1 MQTPDE
7 KKQMFHDMQ
16 EHPEKYSEE
25 QIEVMMDELDRLPD
39 VDAAWQKFQRTE
51 QREPA
56 SLLEWPS
63 RDGRRR
69 SQRTE
74 QSSSRGSWF
83 KAAASIIGIL
93 MLSGIAYAAVHII
106 SHNAGVDEKAGQ
118 SWGQAPVAEP
128 SEPVPVTALT
138 TDSIPQTHIFENT
151 PLDEMVS
158 EIAHYYNKVADIQS
172 DEAHELRLY
181 YKWEP
186 KEALESV
193 VDDLN
198 HFDRVSLA
206 IEDDKL
212 IVKP

>member
-1 MQTPDE
+1 MQTPDK
-7 KKQMFHDMQ
+7 KKQMFLDMQ

-25 QIEVMMDELDRLPD
+25 QIETMMDDLDRLPD
-39 VDAAWQKFQRTE
+39 VDVAWQEFQQT
-51 QREPA
+51 
-56 SLLEWPS
+56 
-63 RDGRRR
+63 G
-69 SQRTE
+69 
-74 QSSSRGSWF
+74 QSSPRRWL
-83 KAAASIIGIL
+83 KAAASIIGVL

-106 SHNAGVDEKAGQ
+106 SRNAGVDEETPTHEVQNINSPLNDDAI
-118 SWGQAPVAEP
+118 VE
-128 SEPVPVTALT
+128 TFT
-138 TDSIPQTHIFENT
+138 TDSIPQTRIFENT

-172 DEAHELRLY
+172 KEAHELRLY

-186 KEALESV
+186 KDSLESV

>member
-1 MQTPDE
+1 MQTPDK
-7 KKQMFHDMQ
+7 KKQMFLDMQ

-25 QIEVMMDELDRLPD
+25 QIETMMDDLDRLPD
-39 VDAAWQKFQRTE
+39 VDVAWQEFQQT
-51 QREPA
+51 
-56 SLLEWPS
+56 
-63 RDGRRR
+63 G
-69 SQRTE
+69 
-74 QSSSRGSWF
+74 QSSPRRWL
-83 KAAASIIGIL
+83 KAAASIIGVL

-106 SHNAGVDEKAGQ
+106 SRNAGVDEETPTHEVQNINSPLNDDAI
-118 SWGQAPVAEP
+118 VE
-128 SEPVPVTALT
+128 TFT
-138 TDSIPQTHIFENT
+138 TDSIPQTRIFENT

-172 DEAHELRLY
+172 KEAHELRLY

-186 KEALESV
+186 KDALESV

>member
-1 MQTPDE
+1 MQTPDK

-25 QIEVMMDELDRLPD
+25 QIEAMMDDLDRLSD
-39 VDAAWQKFQRTE
+39 VDAAWQKFQQAE
-51 QREPA
+51 Q
-56 SLLEWPS
+56 
-63 RDGRRR
+63 
-69 SQRTE
+69 T
-74 QSSSRGSWF
+74 SSRSSWF

-106 SHNAGVDEKAGQ
+106 SHSAGVDDKATTQEIQHLNSPQNDAAG
-118 SWGQAPVAEP
+118 ETL
-128 SEPVPVTALT
+128 TA
-138 TDSIPQTHIFENT
+138 DSIPQTRIFENI
-151 PLDEMVS
+151 PLDEMVN

-172 DEAHELRLY
+172 EEAHELRLY
-181 YKWEP
+181 YKWER
-186 KEALESV
+186 KDALESV

>member
-16 EHPEKYSEE
+16 EHPEEYSEE
-25 QIEVMMDELDRLPD
+25 QIEAMMDDLDRLPD
-39 VDAAWQKFQRTE
+39 VDTAWQKFR
-51 QREPA
+51 
-56 SLLEWPS
+56 
-63 RDGRRR
+63 
-69 SQRTE
+69 RTE
-74 QSSSRGSWF
+74 QSFSRRWL

-106 SHNAGVDEKAGQ
+106 SHSTGVDEKATTQ
-118 SWGQAPVAEP
+118 EVQNLNSPKNDSAA
-128 SEPVPVTALT
+128 VTLT
-138 TDSIPQTHIFENT
+138 VDSIPQTHIFENT
-151 PLDEMVS
+151 PLDELVN

-172 DEAHELRLY
+172 EEAHELRLY
-181 YKWEP
+181 YKWER
-186 KEALESV
+186 KDALESV

>member
-1 MQTPDE
+1 MQTPD
-7 KKQMFHDMQ
+7 KKRQMFHDMQ

-25 QIEVMMDELDRLPD
+25 QIETMMDDLDRLPD

-51 QREPA
+51 Q
-56 SLLEWPS
+56 
-63 RDGRRR
+63 
-69 SQRTE
+69 
-74 QSSSRGSWF
+74 SSSHRWL
-83 KAAASIIGIL
+83 KAAASIIGVL

-106 SHNAGVDEKAGQ
+106 SHSAGVDDKATTQEVQNLNSPQNDAAG
-118 SWGQAPVAEP
+118 ETL
-128 SEPVPVTALT
+128 TA
-138 TDSIPQTHIFENT
+138 DSIPQTRIFENI

-172 DEAHELRLY
+172 EEAHELRLY
-181 YKWEP
+181 YKWER
-186 KEALESV
+186 KDALESV

>member
-1 MQTPDE
+1 MQTPDK
-7 KKQMFHDMQ
+7 KKQMFLDMQ

-25 QIEVMMDELDRLPD
+25 QIEAMMDDIDRLPD
-39 VDAAWQKFQRTE
+39 VDAAWQEFQL
-51 QREPA
+51 A
-56 SLLEWPS
+56 
-63 RDGRRR
+63 G
-69 SQRTE
+69 
-74 QSSSRGSWF
+74 QSSSRRWL

-106 SHNAGVDEKAGQ
+106 NRSAEVDEKAQ
-118 SWGQAPVAEP
+118 TQEVQNINSSNNDAIAE
-128 SEPVPVTALT
+128 TFT
-138 TDSIPQTHIFENT
+138 TDSIPQTRIFENT

-172 DEAHELRLY
+172 EEAHELRLY

-186 KEALESV
+186 KDSLESV

>member
-7 KKQMFHDMQ
+7 KKQMFRDMQ

-25 QIEVMMDELDRLPD
+25 QIEAMMDELDRLPD
-39 VDAAWQKFQRTE
+39 VDAAWQKFCV
-51 QREPA
+51 A
-56 SLLEWPS
+56 ANSSLFTLH
-63 RDGRRR
+63 
-69 SQRTE
+69 
-74 QSSSRGSWF
+74 SSLH
-83 KAAASIIGIL
+83 KVAASIIGIL
-93 MLSGIAYAAVHII
+93 MLTGIAYAAVHII
-106 SHNAGVDEKAGQ
+106 SHSTGVDEKAQ
-118 SWGQAPVAEP
+118 TQEVQHLNSPKNDSAAETL
-128 SEPVPVTALT
+128 TA
-138 TDSIPQTHIFENT
+138 DSIPQTRIFENT

-172 DEAHELRLY
+172 EEAHELRLY
-181 YKWEP
+181 YKWEL
-186 KEALESV
+186 KDSLECV

>member
-1 MQTPDE
+1 MQTPDK

-25 QIEVMMDELDRLPD
+25 QIETMMDDLDRLPD
-39 VDAAWQKFQRTE
+39 VDTAWQKFR
-51 QREPA
+51 
-56 SLLEWPS
+56 
-63 RDGRRR
+63 
-69 SQRTE
+69 RTE
-74 QSSSRGSWF
+74 QSFSRRWL

-93 MLSGIAYAAVHII
+93 MLTGIAYAAVHIW
-106 SHNAGVDEKAGQ
+106 SLTPNPSPKGEGNRYAQVSDTTRQ
-118 SWGQAPVAEP
+118 SSTLHLEGSEEATPV
-128 SEPVPVTALT
+128 
-138 TDSIPQTHIFENT
+138 IFENT

-172 DEAHELRLY
+172 EEAHELRLY

-186 KEALESV
+186 KDSLESV

>member
-1 MQTPDE
+1 MQTPD
-7 KKQMFHDMQ
+7 KRKQMFLDMQ

-25 QIEVMMDELDRLPD
+25 QIEAMMDDLDRLPD

-51 QREPA
+51 Q
-56 SLLEWPS
+56 
-63 RDGRRR
+63 
-69 SQRTE
+69 
-74 QSSSRGSWF
+74 SSSRNSLF

-106 SHNAGVDEKAGQ
+106 SHSAGVDDKATTQEIQHLNSPKNDAAG
-118 SWGQAPVAEP
+118 ETL
-128 SEPVPVTALT
+128 TA
-138 TDSIPQTHIFENT
+138 DSIPQTRIFENI

-158 EIAHYYNKVADIQS
+158 EIAHHYNKVADIQS
-172 DEAHELRLY
+172 EEAHELRLY

-186 KEALESV
+186 KDALESV

>member
-25 QIEVMMDELDRLPD
+25 QIETMMDDLDRLPD
-39 VDAAWQKFQRTE
+39 VDTAWQKFC
-51 QREPA
+51 A
-56 SLLEWPS
+56 AANSSLFTLH
-63 RDGRRR
+63 
-69 SQRTE
+69 
-74 QSSSRGSWF
+74 SSLH
-83 KAAASIIGIL
+83 KVAASIIGIL
-93 MLSGIAYAAVHII
+93 MLTGIAYAAVHII
-106 SHNAGVDEKAGQ
+106 SHNAGVDERAQTQELQNINSPKNDAT
-118 SWGQAPVAEP
+118 AETL
-128 SEPVPVTALT
+128 TA
-138 TDSIPQTHIFENT
+138 DSIPQTRIFENT

-172 DEAHELRLY
+172 EEAHELRLY

-186 KEALESV
+186 KDSLESV

-198 HFDRVSLA
+198 HFDRVNLA

>member
-1 MQTPDE
+1 MQTPDK
-7 KKQMFHDMQ
+7 KKQMFLDMQ

-25 QIEVMMDELDRLPD
+25 QIETMMDDLDRLPD
-39 VDAAWQKFQRTE
+39 VDVAWQEFQQT
-51 QREPA
+51 
-56 SLLEWPS
+56 
-63 RDGRRR
+63 G
-69 SQRTE
+69 
-74 QSSSRGSWF
+74 QSSPRCWL
-83 KAAASIIGIL
+83 KAAASIIGVL

-106 SHNAGVDEKAGQ
+106 SRNAGVDEETPTHEVQNINSPLNDDAI
-118 SWGQAPVAEP
+118 VE
-128 SEPVPVTALT
+128 TFT
-138 TDSIPQTHIFENT
+138 TDSIPQTRIFENT

-172 DEAHELRLY
+172 EEAHELRLY
-181 YKWEP
+181 YKWDP
-186 KEALESV
+186 KDALENV